1 VPVASR
7 AWSSERLA
15 EELTRLG
22 ARALPPEAYF
32 HEVSARLRRAVPS
45 QANCWHTLDPAT
57 HLLTSEAPAELI
69 ESGVF
74 SAEAA
79 PAAGQVIVNSEYL
92 VDDVNTFAALARR
105 RTTVGI
111 LSQATRG
118 RPERSARY
126 RELLAPS
133 GVPYEMRAAFV
144 VRGRAWG
151 ALHMARSADEPD
163 FGARDARVLARVTT
177 IVADGIRAS
186 LRHDAGRH
194 AASEGPG
201 LVILGPADE
210 VELITPPARPLLA
223 ALRTRTLRETDDTP
237 PASVLALA
245 AFARAPDRA
254 PTEPVT
260 VPSALGWI
268 SMHASLPEGTKRG
281 RVAIVLDMAAGPRV
295 AALRLEAHGVTPRE
309 RDVAALLAHGQ
320 SNADIATTLVLSPY
334 TVQDHIKSLFEKT
347 GVRSRRELLARIF
360 LDDYLPHIAQRAPLT
375 ADGTF
380 AARD

>member
-1 VPVASR
+1 VASR

-15 EELTRLG
+15 GELTRIG
-22 ARALPPEAYF
+22 ARALAPEAYF
-32 HEVSARLRRAVPS
+32 QEVSARLQRAVPS
-45 QANCWHTLDPAT
+45 QANCWHTLDPQT
-57 HLLTSEAPAELI
+57 HLLTGEAPAELI

-74 SAEAA
+74 SAQTA
-79 PAAGQVIVNSEYL
+79 PAAGQVIVSSEYL
-92 VDDVNTFAALARR
+92 VDDVNTFAALAGR
-105 RTTVGI
+105 RTTVGV

-126 RELLAPS
+126 RELLAPA
-133 GVPYEMRAAFV
+133 GIPYEMRAAFV
-144 VRGRAWG
+144 ARGRAWG
-151 ALHMARSADEPD
+151 AVHMARNADAPD
-163 FGARDARVLARVTT
+163 FGDGDARVLARVTT
-177 IVADGIRAS
+177 IIADGIRAS
-186 LRHDAGRH
+186 LRHEAGRR
-194 AASEGPG
+194 AAPDGPG

-223 ALRTRTLRETDDTP
+223 ALRARTLRETDDTP

-245 AFARAPDRA
+245 AFARAADRA
-254 PTEPVT
+254 PPDPVT
-260 VPSALGWI
+260 VPSARGWI
-268 SMHASLPEGTKRG
+268 SMHASLPDGAKRG

-309 RDVAALLAHGQ
+309 RDVAALLAQGQ

-347 GVRSRRELLARIF
+347 GVTSRRELVARIF

-375 ADGTF
+375 ANGTF
-380 AARD
+380 TAPA